1 MTKVSDKSDDRI
13 RNERDRLRA
22 IFENLV
28 DGVFITDRHFRIEF
42 MNQDLLYQF
51 GDGIGKKCHEFFGL
65 SPTNCLQC
73 HEGMGAFGPPQRLE
87 WTSLATRSTYDMLV
101 SPLPNPDGTNS
112 RLHLLRDVT
121 EQKKLEAQLLEYS
134 QNLKDKVAEQADRLR
149 RRERLALLGEIA
161 SGLAHEI
168 RTPLGALLTG
178 VKLLE
183 KGAQGE
189 SERQL
194 VLSLLRKETLRLKEK
209 LSEFLAYARP
219 GKPNLTSGLLA
230 DMLQETVAQLQQDSE
245 LTKDVKITY
254 NSADDEAPCYFDR
267 AKMKE
272 VVLNLAVNGLQALN
286 GNGILRLTSFQSHG
300 QQWIQVT
307 DNGPGITAENL
318 EQIFRP
324 FFTSKREGTGLGL
337 AIAQGI
343 VEDHGGQIRV
353 SSVPDRETTF
363 TVSWPMSI
371 KSADKAVE

>member
-1 MTKVSDKSDDRI
+1 
-13 RNERDRLRA
+13 
-22 IFENLV
+22 
-28 DGVFITDRHFRIEF
+28 
-42 MNQDLLYQF
+42 
-51 GDGIGKKCHEFFGL
+51 
-65 SPTNCLQC
+65 
-73 HEGMGAFGPPQRLE
+73 
-87 WTSLATRSTYDMLV
+87 MLV
-101 SPLPNPDGTNS
+101 SPLPNPDGSNS
-112 RLHLLRDVT
+112 RLHILRDVT

-134 QNLKDKVAEQADRLR
+134 QNLKHKVAEQADRLR

-219 GKPNLTSGLLA
+219 RKPDLTSGLVA

-245 LTKDVKITY
+245 LTRDVKITY
-254 NSADDEAPCYFDR
+254 DSAADEAPCYFDR

-286 GNGILRLTSFQSHG
+286 GNGTLRLTSFQSHG

-363 TVSWPMSI
+363 TVSWPMSA
-371 KSADKAVE
+371 KSPDKAAE